1 MNKETLKLIL
11 KAGLI
16 TGTLDGLSASIQ
28 YVIVTGKNPI
38 LVFQYISSAVF
49 GQDAFSSAGAY
60 GPLGILFHYIIATGW
75 SALFIIAYPR
85 LPLLRGNVAV
95 TAVIYGVF
103 VWCMM
108 NLVIVPMTRIPSRP
122 FNLTSAAIAAGI
134 LIVAIGLPLAVLSKK
149 NISRGE

>member
-1 MNKETLKLIL
+1 MNKDTLRLVA

-16 TGTLDGLSASIQ
+16 TGTLDGLSASLQ

-49 GQDAFSSAGAY
+49 GQDAFSSADAY

-75 SALFIIAYPR
+75 STLFIMAYPKVS
-85 LPLLRGNVAV
+85 LLRGNIAV
-95 TAVIYGVF
+95 TAVIYGIF

-108 NLVIVPMTRIPSRP
+108 NLVIVPMTRIPARP

-134 LIVAIGLPLAVLSKK
+134 LIVAIGLPLAIIGKK
-149 NISRGE
+149 YLQR